1 MLCHKFKFYLIG
13 VYPQFVGDIF
23 FPKKQKMEKTKNSAT
38 GGTITAEVKNKPL
51 ILKFFNRENKPFK
64 FIRRSFVVFF
74 GIDCYQH
81 IVHEMLAKGFKI
93 TGMVVYSVFFV
104 LIALDIF
111 FPKLFAS
118 IEHKNKVFKTM
129 RWTNIIISLCFA
141 IFDLTFLG
149 KLEAETIVMIVL
161 EIGIELIH
169 HFLVG

>member
-1 MLCHKFKFYLIG
+1 
-13 VYPQFVGDIF
+13 
-23 FPKKQKMEKTKNSAT
+23 MEKLEKSAAGSTQIEETKKKS
-38 GGTITAEVKNKPL
+38 L
-51 ILKFFNRENKPFK
+51 ILKFFNRENKPFR

-74 GIDCYQH
+74 GVDCYQH
-81 IVHEMLAKGFKI
+81 IVHEMVAKGFKM
-93 TGMVVYSVFFV
+93 TGMIVYSVFFI

-161 EIGIELIH
+161 EVGVELVH

>member
-1 MLCHKFKFYLIG
+1 MR
-13 VYPQFVGDIF
+13 
-23 FPKKQKMEKTKNSAT
+23 KTEVSAT
-38 GGTITAEVKNKPL
+38 GST
-51 ILKFFNRENKPFK
+51 LKKGMFLTFFNRENKPFK

-81 IVHEMLAKGFKI
+81 IVHEMIAKGFKI
-93 TGMVVYSVFFV
+93 TGMIVYSVFFV

-118 IEHKNKVFKTM
+118 IEHKNKAFKTM
-129 RWTNIIISLCFA
+129 RWINIVISLCFA
-141 IFDLTFLG
+141 IFDLTVLG

>member
-1 MLCHKFKFYLIG
+1 MR
-13 VYPQFVGDIF
+13 
-23 FPKKQKMEKTKNSAT
+23 KTEVSAT
-38 GGTITAEVKNKPL
+38 GSTLKKG
-51 ILKFFNRENKPFK
+51 ILLRFFNRDNGPFK
-64 FIRRSFVVFF
+64 VIRRLFVVIF

-81 IVHEMLAKGFKI
+81 IMHEMLIKDFKAI
-93 TGMVVYSVFFV
+93 GMLVYSVFFI

-141 IFDLTFLG
+141 IFDLIFLG
-149 KLEAETIVMIVL
+149 KLEAETVVMLIL
-161 EIGIELIH
+161 EIGVELVH